1 MVRVSFTPRERVGR
15 TDYSGL
21 SLVQEYR
28 FEFEAGAYRLLETAD
43 SPTEYDESVHTIEVG
58 NDIVHVAIKVKAT
71 KR

>member
-15 TDYSGL
+15 VDYNGL
-21 SLVQEYR
+21 SFVQEYR
-28 FEFEAGAYRLLETAD
+28 FEFDSVAYRLLENAD

-58 NDIVHVAIKVKAT
+58 NDTVHVAIKVKAI